1 MDDEGSRRLKFY
13 KECLGMALLRR
24 RRGHEALGRRKH
36 SRWGTHRCMIPEVA
50 LRLEQ

>member
-24 RRGHEALGRRKH
+24 RRGHEALGGE
-36 SRWGTHRCMIPEVA
+36 SIPGGA
-50 LRLEQ
+50 HTGA